1 MRQKHFFG
9 IFFASI
15 TLAVLAWFQ
24 ASASHVSQGAVDA
37 AVSGWNYYAPISR
50 KINLN
55 ARPDMVSAVVDSSD
69 NVRYSH
75 SDGQTFT
82 ADWFGFSAT
91 VCSMASQ
98 IAEATKDYS
107 HTAEA
112 CPSSDGTSVSVP
124 PQITGTLTVTAQSP
138 VGFTYDPQAGLDSY
152 QTILTGPYAGQGLR
166 SHSID
171 KQWIRFNILNTSN
184 VTLNYIVTVDQSWLS
199 SNLSDVNRIIV
210 QLPADPSL
218 GYSAL
223 GIQMTVNPAGLANGE
238 HSANLT
244 ITGNFVGSPLKLPV
258 TLTVSA
264 GVATET
270 GAQQAAAN
278 QMQMQ
283 GIFPNTFYINDRNY
297 FLIQGVNFNQ
307 PVLTTSNPA
316 VTFSEV
322 AVTAGGH
329 GVTGVAN
336 VGNAGVGA
344 LKIVVKDGEAQAEL
358 AVGLLKRPAG
368 APQIEQISFGNF
380 VQSYIQFVIT
390 GANLSRVNKIEF
402 AGLGEAKVEIE
413 STSDTEIRGK
423 LYVFGYSTETPE
435 SAVPQA
441 IFSPDNGTLIV
452 NRDAWTF
459 SLISANPGD
468 VLAVEAW
475 KDGVYMDR
483 YTICTV
489 PANQK
494 SCSAARIPT
503 KIDLG
508 VWTEQIFIN
517 DKPAG
522 SLKVTVA
529 EAPSQAVAASSALP
543 VLPAL
548 PTKTSHRFSG
558 LPSGA
563 YRDGPSFLYKDFV
576 IVANYFGAD
585 RANIKVHL
593 TDDKGLNYVYT
604 KDNLNAPLFIDG
616 KGNTKKTVLL
626 NIAGNAFPVN
636 DQQAEYHPA
645 VNVEITA
652 DKPIYV
658 LPPEQF
664 ATEGRGQTVL
674 EATENAWQAFGFTPP
689 RFQEQDGMVI
699 PYAIF
704 WRNLSAFPDGWDT
717 KITLTNRLAQK
728 SETQL
733 SYYPDYY
740 KIHDPDTCQAVDAGD
755 GTAVVKNIALQAGE
769 TKLFYLSSIL
779 GVSWNSSYQTEGAL
793 MFKFPGGDGG
803 NVDVKAEVVPLS
815 NGRRICAEQLQA
827 DNFLRERGISSLSRA
842 LAFSALAA
850 EEDGMVS
857 GIGQACNDVGCD
869 AARADLTANSLILS
883 DGTVAGDSPSKVS
896 GNTPLSWQID
906 NPFKGGV
913 DSVMGLLAVLAN
925 FIFQLGIP
933 VAVIIII
940 YSGVTYL
947 TAGTSDRVKRATN
960 GLKWAAIGLA
970 ILLIGKG
977 FVALIQSIL
986 SIR

>member
-1 MRQKHFFG
+1 MV
-9 IFFASI
+9 
-15 TLAVLAWFQ
+15 AVSAWFQ
-24 ASASHVSQGAVDA
+24 VNASHISQGTVDA
-37 AVSGWNYYAPISR
+37 AVSAWNYYAPISR
-50 KINLN
+50 KLNLN
-55 ARPDMVSAVVDSSD
+55 ARPDMTSAVIDSSD
-69 NVRYSH
+69 NVKHSY
-75 SDGQTFT
+75 SDGQSFT
-82 ADWFGFSAT
+82 SDVGGFGAT

-98 IAEATKDYS
+98 IADVTKDYS
-107 HTAEA
+107 QTAVA
-112 CPSSDGTSVSVP
+112 CAVSGAVSGGNVSAPTAVPTHVDLTAPLGGERWETGGVYIISWTTAGYQTVDVYVKCENYSYGPYVVSGQPSAGAYQFAVP
-124 PQITGTLTVTAQSP
+124 VVTAQFQCRAYVVASG
-138 VGFTYDPQAGLDSY
+138 VALN
-152 QTILTGPYAGQGLR
+152 
-166 SHSID
+166 
-171 KQWIRFNILNTSN
+171 NINKN
-184 VTLNYIVTVDQSWLS
+184 
-199 SNLSDVNRIIV
+199 
-210 QLPADPSL
+210 
-218 GYSAL
+218 
-223 GIQMTVNPAGLANGE
+223 
-238 HSANLT
+238 
-244 ITGNFVGSPLKLPV
+244 ITGDFSDQTFAIVVSPAEAKN
-258 TLTVSA
+258 
-264 GVATET
+264 
-270 GAQQAAAN
+270 AAAS
-278 QMQMQ
+278 QMQVQ
-283 GIFPNTFYINDRNY
+283 SIFPNTFYINDQNY

-307 PVLTTSNPA
+307 PVLTASNPA

-336 VGNAGVGA
+336 VGNASLGSV
-344 LKIVVKDGEAQAEL
+344 KILIKDGGAQAEV
-358 AVGLLKRPAG
+358 AVGLLKRPTG
-368 APQIEQISFGNF
+368 GPQIEKISFGDFIQN
-380 VQSYIQFVIT
+380 YMQFVIT
-390 GANLSRVNKIEF
+390 GINLSKVNKIEF
-402 AGLGEAKVEIE
+402 AGLGEVKVEIE

-435 SAVPQA
+435 SATPQA

-468 VLAVEAW
+468 VLAVEVW
-475 KDGVYMDR
+475 KDGKYMDR

-494 SCSAARIPT
+494 SCSVVRIPT
-503 KIDLG
+503 TVDLG

-529 EAPSQAVAASSALP
+529 EAQSLAVAASMALP

-548 PTKTSHRFSG
+548 PTKTSYRFSG

-563 YRDGPSFLYKDFV
+563 YHDGPNFIYKDFV

-585 RANIKVHL
+585 RANIQVRL

-604 KDNLNAPLFIDG
+604 KDNLNAPLSIDG
-616 KGNTKKTVLL
+616 RGNTKKTVLL

-636 DQQAEYHPA
+636 DQQTEYHPA

-652 DKPIYV
+652 DRPIYV

-664 ATEGRGQTVL
+664 STEGQGQTVL

-689 RFQEQDGMVI
+689 RFQEQDGIVI

-704 WRNLSAFPDGWDT
+704 WRNLAAFPDGWDT
-717 KITLTNRLAQK
+717 KITLTNKVDQK

-733 SYYPDYY
+733 FYYPDYY
-740 KIHDPDTCQAVDAGD
+740 KVHDPDTCQAIDAGD
-755 GTAVVKNIALQAGE
+755 GQAVMKNIVLQGGE
-769 TKLFYLSSIL
+769 TKLFYLSSML

-793 MFKFPGGDGG
+793 MFKFPGGDPSG
-803 NVDVKAEVVPLS
+803 VEIKAEVVPLS
-815 NGRRICAEQLQA
+815 NGRRICSVQTQA
-827 DNFLRERGISSLSRA
+827 DNFLSEKQNSVLNAVLALSA
-842 LAFSALAA
+842 SAAK
-850 EEDGMVS
+850 EDGMFS
-857 GIGQACNDVGCD
+857 GVGQVCNEVGCD
-869 AARADLTANSLILS
+869 TARADLTANSLILS
-883 DGTVAGDSPSKVS
+883 DGTALGDASSKVS
-896 GNTPLSWQID
+896 NNNPLSWQIK

-947 TAGTSDRVKRATN
+947 TAGTTDRVKRGTN
-960 GLKWAAIGLA
+960 GLKYAALGLA

-986 SIR
+986 SIK